1 MQLKQQNKR
10 ALILAAILAT
20 SLAAPTVA
28 LAAQEQEA
36 ATISADQVQEEAA
49 QAMQA
54 LANYTAQ
61 ERDQALSAARKA
73 MQQLDQQIDQRE
85 DALRDQWADM
95 STAAREQAKASLAQL
110 RQTRNALGE
119 RYGALESGMDSA
131 WNELRDGFTSA
142 YEAVVEAWNAT
153 D

>member
-20 SLAAPTVA
+20 SLAATTVA
-28 LAAQEQEA
+28 LAAQDQEA

>member
-20 SLAAPTVA
+20 SLAATTVA
-28 LAAQEQEA
+28 LAAQDQEA

-95 STAAREQAKASLAQL
+95 STAAREQAKATLAQL